1 MNKNMGKKS
10 SAKKAKKE
18 ISEEL
23 VSEAVK
29 EVPKKTVLEQPEKI
43 ISETPAPQE
52 PRMREIIIQT
62 NGHDIKITKNETVG
76 SLELSAIL
84 QALLGSLTSSKR

>member
-43 ISETPAPQE
+43 ISETSAPQE
-52 PRMREIIIQT
+52 PKMREVHIQT
-62 NGHDIKITKNETVG
+62 DGTNIRIVKAEVSN
-76 SLELSAIL
+76 LELQSIL
-84 QALLGSLTSSKR
+84 ENLLKKIKGN